1 VSLLFDTFEQE
12 SNQRNKSGRQKTPSR
27 QKPASQ
33 NQEPKKVFIHAAIV
47 APAPLGRL
55 DGSVACLDRT
65 CQAQCHD
72 ITDEDRGQWRLECCF
87 CGTGQWVPVVPGH
100 LPPPAEG
107 ADFVLR
113 GGRFDGQT
121 LGEVARSSRGM
132 DYIAWAAKEHP
143 RPAVA
148 KSCENYLAS
157 LAANR

>member
-1 VSLLFDTFEQE
+1 MSLLFDTSPEGQ
-12 SNQRNKSGRQKTPSR
+12 QKRRARKSVPPSPETPAT
-27 QKPASQ
+27 QKPLIYRREAV
-33 NQEPKKVFIHAAIV
+33 P
-47 APAPLGRL
+47 PLGRL
-55 DGSVACLDRT
+55 DGSVACLDQT

-72 ITDEDRGQWRLECCF
+72 ITDEDRGQWRIECCF

-113 GGRFDGQT
+113 GGRFDGQA
-121 LGEVARSSRGM
+121 LGAVARSSRGM

-143 RPAVA
+143 RAAVA

>member
-1 VSLLFDTFEQE
+1 MSLLFDTSPEEPQK
-12 SNQRNKSGRQKTPSR
+12 RRARKSAPPPAETPEP
-27 QKPASQ
+27 QKPLIYLGEAV
-33 NQEPKKVFIHAAIV
+33 P
-47 APAPLGRL
+47 PLGRL
-55 DGSVACLDRT
+55 DDGVACLDQN

-87 CGTGQWVPVVPGH
+87 CGTGQWVPVVKGH

-121 LGEVARSSRGM
+121 LGEVARSSRGR

-143 RPAVA
+143 RPAIKKA
-148 KSCENYLAS
+148 CEAYLAS
-157 LAANR
+157 SGPVG

>member
-1 VSLLFDTFEQE
+1 MSLLFDTFPTDKAPA
-12 SNQRNKSGRQKTPSR
+12 KSRARKSKPEPQAAATP
-27 QKPASQ
+27 
-33 NQEPKKVFIHAAIV
+33 VIAIPLE

-55 DGSVACLDRT
+55 DGSVACLDQT

-72 ITDEDRGQWRLECCF
+72 ITDEDRGQWRVECCF

>member
-1 VSLLFDTFEQE
+1 VSLLFDTSSDEPQK
-12 SNQRNKSGRQKTPSR
+12 RRARKSVPPPAETPAP
-27 QKPASQ
+27 QKP
-33 NQEPKKVFIHAAIV
+33 FIYIGE

-55 DGSVACLDRT
+55 DDGVACLDQN

-72 ITDEDRGQWRLECCF
+72 ILDEDRGQWRLECCF
-87 CGTGQWVPVVPGH
+87 CGTSQWVPVIKGH

-121 LGEVARSSRGM
+121 LGEVARSSRGK

-143 RPAVA
+143 RPTVKKA
-148 KSCENYLAS
+148 CQTYLAS
-157 LAANR
+157 IAVPG